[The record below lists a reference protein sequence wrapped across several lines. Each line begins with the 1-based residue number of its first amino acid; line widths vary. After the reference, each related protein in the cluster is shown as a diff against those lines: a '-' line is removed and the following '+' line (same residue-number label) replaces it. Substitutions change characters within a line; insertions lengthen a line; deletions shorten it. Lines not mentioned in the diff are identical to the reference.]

1 MKKRSQRSMYRVLL
15 TVAVVALAAVGASTA
30 RADSGT
36 PPAPTSQLVDT
47 SHQVTDIQKQIAQM
61 QAKGQAA
68 RSGKLAA
75 AATCGFQ
82 NASQVFAP
90 WGDLAGYALAPQG
103 DLATTSGWTFKH
115 TTLAADHDPFTAA
128 TSSLLF
134 AQGDSEAISPAMC
147 VDLSNPTMRLF
158 LKDTGGNGKSDIKV
172 DVLYEG
178 LDGNIQHLTL
188 AKLRVGSRLGTVD
201 HDPDR
206 GQHPLH
212 SQRQRPHRDRVRLQG
227 RRTPEERDTL
237 ARRLLRR
244 SVQKPLD
251 PLPPCPSKSEKPRFR
266 GFFVKR
272 MKRLELSTFC
282 MASRRSSQLSYIRQS
297 PQ

>member
-1 MKKRSQRSMYRVLL
+1 MNRSQRSLYRTLL

-36 PPAPTSQLVDT
+36 PPAPTSQLIDT

-115 TTLAADHDPFTAA
+115 TTLAADHDPFTPA
-128 TSSLLF
+128 TSSL
-134 AQGDSEAISPAMC
+134 AVRPG
-147 VDLSNPTMRLF
+147 RL
-158 LKDTGGNGKSDIKV
+158 
-172 DVLYEG
+172 
-178 LDGNIQHLTL
+178 
-188 AKLRVGSRLGTVD
+188 
-201 HDPDR
+201 R
-206 GQHPLH
+206 G
-212 SQRQRPHRDRVRLQG
+212 
-227 RRTPEERDTL
+227 
-237 ARRLLRR
+237 R
-244 SVQKPLD
+244 SA
-251 PLPPCPSKSEKPRFR
+251 PPCA
-266 GFFVKR
+266 
-272 MKRLELSTFC
+272 ST
-282 MASRRSSQLSYIRQS
+282 
-297 PQ
+297 